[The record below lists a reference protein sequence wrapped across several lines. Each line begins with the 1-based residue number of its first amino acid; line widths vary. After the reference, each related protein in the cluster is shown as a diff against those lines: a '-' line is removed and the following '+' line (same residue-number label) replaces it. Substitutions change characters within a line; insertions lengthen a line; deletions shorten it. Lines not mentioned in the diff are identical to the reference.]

1 VNKTKEHI
9 LKTSL
14 LLFLQ
19 KSYKEVTMREIVT
32 KTGLSKGA
40 FYHHFTSK
48 EDLFREIVSMFF
60 SMGEINYDSFPQDSL
75 HDFYNQYLEYIDRSF
90 KEMYK
95 MFDSSQEDAM
105 SLNLFLIMFEAIAKF
120 PEFLERELED
130 YNKSLEAWQKV
141 IAHAR
146 AKGEIRSSVSDK
158 QIANLFLYCTD
169 GVFIRFVNSDKK
181 ASYRSSLSSAFDT
194 IYANL
199 KS

>member
-1 VNKTKEHI
+1 MNKTKEHI

-40 FYHHFTSK
+40 FYHYFTSK
-48 EDLFREIVSMFF
+48 EDLFREIVGMFF
-60 SMGEINYDSFPQDSL
+60 SMGEINYDAFSQESL
-75 HDFYNQYLEYIDRSF
+75 HEFYKEYLDYIDKSF

-120 PEFLERELED
+120 PEFLERELKD
-130 YNKSLEAWQKV
+130 YKRSLEAWQKV
-141 IAHAR
+141 IAHAKE
-146 AKGEIRSSVSDK
+146 KGEIKSSANDT

-169 GVFIRFVNSDKK
+169 GVFLRFVNSDKK
-181 ASYRSSLSSAFDT
+181 ASYRDSLSSAFDT

-199 KS
+199 KG